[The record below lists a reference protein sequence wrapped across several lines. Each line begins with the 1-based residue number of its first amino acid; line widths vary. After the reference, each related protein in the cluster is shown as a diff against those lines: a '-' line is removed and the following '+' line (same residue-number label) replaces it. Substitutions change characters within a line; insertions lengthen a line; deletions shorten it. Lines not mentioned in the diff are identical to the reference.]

1 MAKRKTRKKQAVKLT
16 VDDPAARKQFAT
28 WLDEGIKASE
38 NAIAQL
44 KEGLTMESAVF
55 VKPNIKYWQ
64 HVIGGIKWLKSR
76 MKPKA

>member
-1 MAKRKTRKKQAVKLT
+1 MAKRKKPTKRKVKLT
-16 VDDPAARKQFAT
+16 VDDAATRKAFAT
-28 WLDEGIKASE
+28 WLDEGIKSAE

-44 KEGLTMESAVF
+44 KEGLTKESAIF

-76 MKPKA
+76 MNPK